1 MTNSLPYTFD
11 NGHGEVISFHE
22 ILPEE
27 AGNRLF
33 FTTCIQP
40 NCGPE
45 MHVHYKQDECYE
57 VIQGIMSFQTPDNQ
71 VVNLSAG
78 MSVTFLRNQP
88 HKFWNSGSDELL
100 MCGWMF
106 PANNAPFYLLTL
118 YTAFRGRKKPVPN
131 AFDAAYLIIKYQSEY
146 AWTDLPES
154 VRNVI
159 IPTTYFLGRLLGK
172 YKKFEKSP
180 PPIT

>member
-57 VIQGIMSFQTPDNQ
+57 VIQGIMSFQTPGNQ

-78 MSVTFLRNQP
+78 MRVTFLRNQP
-88 HKFWNSGSDELL
+88 HKFWNGGEDVLVL
-100 MCGWMF
+100 DCWIK
-106 PANNAPFYLLTL
+106 PANNAVFYLCTL
-118 YTAFRGRKKPVPN
+118 YAATKNQIKPEPNPFDGAFLGT
-131 AFDAAYLIIKYQSEY
+131 KYQTEY
-146 AWTDLPES
+146 AFPDIPES
-154 VRNVI
+154 VTNII
-159 IPTTYFLGRLLGK
+159 IPITYFVGRLLGK
-172 YKKFEKSP
+172 YKKFKNAP
-180 PPIT
+180 KPVK